1 MEHTR
6 GDEYMLRKVLDSKYF
21 QIPYKIIKFIIFL
34 ILILYLAFILIQR
47 ISGNQSIFGYR
58 IFSVATGSMI
68 PEYNINDVLAI
79 KEINTDELKVG
90 DDITYL
96 GNKLDVNGRIVTH
109 RIIEIK
115 EENGEKIYITKG
127 INNIAEDPSI
137 NDSQIY
143 GKVVGKIPVI
153 TEINHIVK
161 NQYGFF
167 FLIFVPLVAVIF
179 LEIADT
185 ITEMKRDKKDKEA
198 EENGEKEEII

>member
-1 MEHTR
+1 
-6 GDEYMLRKVLDSKYF
+6 MLRKVLDSKYF

-68 PEYNINDVLAI
+68 PEYNVNDVLAI

>member
-1 MEHTR
+1 
-6 GDEYMLRKVLDSKYF
+6 MLRKVLDSKYF

-68 PEYNINDVLAI
+68 PEYNVNDVLAI

-137 NDSQIY
+137 KGNQIY

-153 TEINHIVK
+153 TEINHIIK

>member
-1 MEHTR
+1 
-6 GDEYMLRKVLDSKYF
+6 MLRKVLDSKYF

-68 PEYNINDVLAI
+68 PEYNVNDVLAI

-137 NDSQIY
+137 KDNQIY
-143 GKVVGKIPVI
+143 GKVVEKIPVI
-153 TEINHIVK
+153 TEINHIIK

>member
-1 MEHTR
+1 
-6 GDEYMLRKVLDSKYF
+6 MLRKVLDSKYF

-143 GKVVGKIPVI
+143 GKVVEKIPVI

>member
-1 MEHTR
+1 
-6 GDEYMLRKVLDSKYF
+6 MLRKVLDSKYF